1 MLEVKQVNRTLF
13 FFKMVFGFF
22 LSYVLARLMEQT
34 DIIMVGFFGEK
45 AMAAFSIPQN
55 MMFIDSFV
63 ALLVTPF
70 ITLYLSRSR
79 SQKKVRD
86 IFCFVVIL
94 SFALTVLGLV
104 VYPLLYTGYRIESS
118 VKNLGGQFLFLMTIS
133 IFPRFVLF
141 GEELIL
147 WSRGKIKRVLVN
159 NIILFL
165 VNIPLNW
172 ICMFWLSMGAIGN
185 YVSTV
190 ILYTLGALDLF
201 VVLGKPS
208 LFPLKERLKRIM
220 LWLRHY
226 QFSWGWEFFRTL
238 SEKVLPLV
246 MLWVITVFFQ
256 KSWILALYAIVM
268 GWKALFSM
276 FPVAILRATPI
287 VLNSS
292 YRKNE
297 SSTQED
303 LSPFLFLRSA
313 LVWSVVGVGVFGI
326 ISFLGRE
333 WLFQVYHLVEQDLQ
347 KGFSLF
353 LLFWIFLFALM
364 TFNAFWIGIVYFE
377 ENLRHFA
384 IVDIVGDWI
393 FFLPLFVL
401 GAWQNSVLF
410 LWGAFCMKEIWL
422 GFSLPFGHRAKP

>member
-1 MLEVKQVNRTLF
+1 
-13 FFKMVFGFF
+13 
-22 LSYVLARLMEQT
+22 MEQT

-55 MMFIDSFV
+55 IMFIDSFV

-70 ITLYLSRSR
+70 ITLYLSRSK
-79 SQKKVRD
+79 SKGKVQD

-94 SFALTVLGLV
+94 SLALTVLGLV
-104 VYPLLYTGYRIESS
+104 VYPLLYAGYHVESS
-118 VKNLGGQFLFLMTIS
+118 VKKLGGQFLFLMTMS

-147 WSRGKIKRVLVN
+147 YSRGKTKRVLMN
-159 NIILFL
+159 NVILFL

-190 ILYTLGALDLF
+190 ILYTLGAIDLF
-201 VVLGKPS
+201 FVLEKPS
-208 LFPLKERLKRIM
+208 LFPLKERLKRIV

-256 KSWILALYAIVM
+256 KSWMLALYAIVM

-287 VLNSS
+287 VLNHL

-297 SSTQED
+297 SLTQEN
-303 LSPFLFLRSA
+303 LSPFLFLKTA
-313 LVWSVVGVGVFGI
+313 LGWSVVGAGVFGA

-333 WLFQVYHLVEQDLQ
+333 WLFQVYHLVGQDLQ

-353 LLFWIFLFALM
+353 LLFWIPLFALM
-364 TFNAFWIGIVYFE
+364 TFNAFGIGIVYSE

-393 FFLPLFVL
+393 FFLPLFVV
-401 GAWQNSVLF
+401 GAWQKNVLL
-410 LWGAFCMKEIWL
+410 LWGSFCIKELWL
-422 GFSLPFGHRAKP
+422 CFSLPFGYRKKTKNFLS